1 MAMSKVTIHEL
12 SQVSCLW
19 SLCAPAT
26 SSLMS
31 PPALPLSLWVLEHVE
46 QHSRLRVF
54 TVALATSRSSQ
65 MLSFCRSQVKCH
77 SCPSGKLKNLQDT
90 AHPASGITGGCP
102 RHPICISQRLSRY
115 LPTD

>member
-1 MAMSKVTIHEL
+1 
-12 SQVSCLW
+12 
-19 SLCAPAT
+19 
-26 SSLMS
+26 
-31 PPALPLSLWVLEHVE
+31 
-46 QHSRLRVF
+46 
-54 TVALATSRSSQ
+54 

>member
-31 PPALPLSLWVLEHVE
+31 PPDLP
-46 QHSRLRVF
+46 
-54 TVALATSRSSQ
+54 
-65 MLSFCRSQVKCH
+65 
-77 SCPSGKLKNLQDT
+77 CPHQGKGSTLGAIFLPN
-90 AHPASGITGGCP
+90 
-102 RHPICISQRLSRY
+102 RLS
-115 LPTD
+115 PM